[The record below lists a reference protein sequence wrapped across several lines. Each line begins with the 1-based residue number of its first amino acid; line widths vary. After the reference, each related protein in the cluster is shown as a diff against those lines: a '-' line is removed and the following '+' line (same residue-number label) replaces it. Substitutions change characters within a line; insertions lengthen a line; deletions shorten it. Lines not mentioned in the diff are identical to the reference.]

1 MLRAAEV
8 AGIENK
14 EKEFEDDTDSGN
26 FFPHSNVTLNML
38 LWGDG

>member
-14 EKEFEDDTDSGN
+14 EKEFEGDTNSGN
-26 FFPHSNVTLNML
+26 FFPHSKVTLNML